1 MTASK
6 TKNRRFIKTP
16 GQQLFA
22 MALAGVLFVVLL
34 MVGLSMASGSSGAGA
49 GVDPA
54 TKTVTISI
62 ATEPPQLD
70 GSLTAD
76 SISGFVLGHV
86 MEGLIRLDQDNQL
99 APGVAERWEI
109 NDDGATFWLRED
121 AKWSDGKPV
130 TAHDFVFAWRKT
142 VDPNSA
148 SEYANIMTGI
158 RNGDEINAGKLPPSS
173 LGVEAVNDR
182 ELRVQFVKPTPY
194 FGQLVAFNVFFPIRE
209 DFFKS
214 TNGRYASEA
223 DTLLYNGPFKMTKW
237 VHGAHIRFE
246 KNPEYW
252 DVERVKIDVIEIP
265 YFTSDPNALINL
277 YRDGKIA
284 ITTLSQESLGEA
296 QFLRW
301 PIKSFTDGA
310 VFYVEF
316 NHREG
321 RVTGNVNL
329 RRAIQYSLNSSIEVN
344 KVIKLPGYLPG
355 ESLFPAWLDGV
366 DDKFR
371 KEYPAPTYTPSTDK
385 AREYLELAKQELGL
399 QQIPP
404 IMLLSGD
411 TPLSNKIAEYY
422 QDTLKRQLGLE
433 VLIDSQIFKQRL
445 AKMLAGEF
453 DLVMSGWGPDYNDP
467 LTFGD
472 LLMSGN
478 LNNRG
483 NYSNPELDRQI
494 RIAQNSNDPKT
505 RMDAFGAIQQ
515 IIFDQAVILPEY
527 ERSNLYVVNPKITGV
542 VRRVFGADPDFT
554 FAEIKKD

>member
-22 MALAGVLFVVLL
+22 MALAGALFVVLL